1 MKQLRRQ
8 ETHPKTDE
16 TPSNNEDK
24 KKNTTMIEVR
34 GKKLLEPK
42 AGERKRTQ
50 CNEASAASFQHT
62 RRIIEVHQQQ
72 IPDSYATVD
81 IKK

>member
-34 GKKLLEPK
+34 GKKLLSEY
-42 AGERKRTQ
+42 EEESTQ
-50 CNEASAASFQHT
+50 
-62 RRIIEVHQQQ
+62 
-72 IPDSYATVD
+72 
-81 IKK
+81 